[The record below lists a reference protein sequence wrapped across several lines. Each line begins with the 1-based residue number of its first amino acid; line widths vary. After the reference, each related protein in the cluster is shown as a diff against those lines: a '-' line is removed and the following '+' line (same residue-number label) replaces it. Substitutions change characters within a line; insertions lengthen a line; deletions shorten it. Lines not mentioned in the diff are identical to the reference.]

1 MYYTVDRIEG
11 DNIDGGKIA
20 ILDPD
25 GGEVIN
31 IKLQDLPLGVK
42 EGDILKFENNVYTI
56 DAERTKCSKKDIDE
70 RFKKLFLN

>member
-11 DNIDGGKIA
+11 DDIDGSKIA
-20 ILDPD
+20 VLEPD
-25 GGEVIN
+25 DGEVIN
-31 IKLQDLPLGVK
+31 IKLKDLPLGVK

-56 DAERTKCSKKDIDE
+56 DVERTRRSKKDIDE